1 MSDIFQLQMHDMNI
15 VINGEQK
22 TVSAGITIAQLLDS
36 FKIVPATIVAE
47 LNEVIVLPDTYTSSS
62 LLEGDRLEFIRFVGG
77 G

>member
-1 MSDIFQLQMHDMNI
+1 MNI
-15 VINGEQK
+15 VINGERK

-47 LNEVIVLPDTYTSSS
+47 LNKVIVLPDTYTSS